1 MNPEPPENRPS
12 KEQKKVKIF
21 FPNLDGVRAIAA
33 MMVVIAHI
41 EAHKVDFGFGRF
53 TPLNLVSMG
62 RMGVTFFFVLSGFLI
77 TYLLLVERSL
87 QNRIEYKNFY
97 FRRVLRIW
105 PLYFLVLFTGYFI
118 YPRGMQDTAFI
129 LSVFLMP
136 NVAFIIG
143 LPSVIDPIWS
153 IGVEEQFYLIQPHL
167 LRIKK
172 TKTVVIVMAILL
184 LVFYLIKIGLILWK
198 QQGATVHFLRLLM
211 YYSPFD
217 NMLLGSLSALFFF
230 KEEKSGFKRTA
241 IARMVFHKNVQLI
254 TYLLFIGYIVAAL
267 IYPKIMASELLA
279 VLTTIIILNL
289 CKPDSSIVAL
299 QNKGFSYIG
308 KISYGVYLLHKLP
321 LFIILFI
328 SRKYLSLS
336 SPALVNAVIYS
347 FTIIFTI
354 IIADLSYKYYESY
367 FLKIKQRFAKIEKA

>member
-1 MNPEPPENRPS
+1 MNSGATENPTPS
-12 KEQKKVKIF
+12 KKVKIF

-41 EAHKVDFGFGRF
+41 ESHKTDFSFERF
-53 TPLNLVSMG
+53 TLLNLVPMG
-62 RMGVTFFFVLSGFLI
+62 RMGVTLFFVLSGFLI
-77 TYLLLVERSL
+77 TYLLLVERRM
-87 QNRIEYKNFY
+87 QNYINYKNFY
-97 FRRVLRIW
+97 IRRILRIW

-118 YPRGMQDTAFI
+118 YPRGMSGTPFI
-129 LSVFLMP
+129 LSIFLMP
-136 NVAFIIG
+136 NVAFVIG
-143 LPSVIDPIWS
+143 LPNVIDPIWS

-172 TKTVVIVMAILL
+172 IKTVVIAMAILL
-184 LVFYLIKIGLILWK
+184 LVFYLAKVGLMLWK
-198 QQGATVHFLRLLM
+198 QQGETIHFLRLLM

-230 KEEKSGFKRTA
+230 NEEKSEFKRTA
-241 IARMVFHKNVQLI
+241 FARMVFNKNVQLI
-254 TYLLFIGYIVAAL
+254 TYFFFIGYILAVL
-267 IYPKIMASELLA
+267 IYPKILASELLA

-299 QNKGFSYIG
+299 QNKGFNYIG
-308 KISYGVYLLHKLP
+308 KISYGIYLLHKLP

-336 SPALVNAVIYS
+336 SPVLVNAVIYS

-354 IIADLSYKYYESY
+354 VIAGLSYKYYESY
-367 FLKIKQRFAKIEKA
+367 FLTLKKRFAKIEKV